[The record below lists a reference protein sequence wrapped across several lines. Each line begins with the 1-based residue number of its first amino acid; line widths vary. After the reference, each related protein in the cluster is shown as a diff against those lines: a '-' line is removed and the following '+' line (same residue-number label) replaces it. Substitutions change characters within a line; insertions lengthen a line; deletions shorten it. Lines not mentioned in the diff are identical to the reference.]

1 VDDTTRYSYEQSS
14 FANREAEEI
23 HHTKEVA
30 GTYSQINNF
39 KILQLFLTAW
49 C

>member
-1 VDDTTRYSYEQSS
+1 MDDTTRYSYEQSS

-30 GTYSQINNF
+30 GIYSQTNNLKSF
-39 KILQLFLTAW
+39 
-49 C
+49 